1 MIDVPV
7 YNQEGKQVETLQVDE
22 QQLGGKVRPRL
33 LKQAVVMYEAN
44 RRQGTVAKKSRGQVE
59 GSTRKIYKQ
68 KHTGNARMGTVRQP
82 LRRGGGRA
90 FQQVP
95 RDYSKGMPQRM
106 RRLARAN
113 ALLAKLLDQQV
124 KVVQGLSFDAPRT
137 KPFAQALKAL
147 QIGGASC
154 FLATARHDE
163 ALYKSGRNVP
173 GMTIA
178 TVSQANAYN
187 LLRHRF
193 VLFTK
198 EAFLAFLAD
207 PMNPAAAL
215 QEEPAVA

>member
-1 MIDVPV
+1 MIEVPV
-7 YNQEGKQVETLQVDE
+7 YSQDGRQIETLQIDE
-22 QQLGGKVRPRL
+22 EQLGGSVRPRL
-33 LKQAVVMYEAN
+33 LKQAIVMYQAN

-95 RDYSKGMPQRM
+95 RDYSKDMPRKM

-113 ALLAKLLDQQV
+113 ALLAKLLDRQV
-124 KVVQGLSFDAPRT
+124 KVVDGLSFEGPKT
-137 KPFAQALKAL
+137 KQFAQVLKAL
-147 QIGGASC
+147 QIDGATC

-163 ALYKSGRNVP
+163 ALYRSGRNVP
-173 GMTIA
+173 GMTIS
-178 TVSQANAYN
+178 TVSQADAYN

-193 VLFTK
+193 VVFTR
-198 EAFLAFLAD
+198 EAFLAFAAD

-215 QEEPAVA
+215 QQEQAVA